1 MVIGSDKFPRLK
13 NVGIMQAAGSILLM
27 AALGTSG
34 CTKVEPW
41 DKGNL
46 TKPTM
51 SVQPWSMPAYLNV
64 KTAEKAL
71 ESSRGGTSLGGGGCG
86 CG

>member
-1 MVIGSDKFPRLK
+1 MFSLK
-13 NVGIMQAAGSILLM
+13 AGSIVILV
-27 AALGTSG
+27 ALGTIG
-34 CTKVEPW
+34 CSKVEPW
-41 DKGNL
+41 DKGNF
-46 TKPTM
+46 TKATM
-51 SVQPWSMPAYLNV
+51 TVQPWSMPVYLNT